1 MSDVATKK
9 SNHGITYPIHFL
21 IMVALYFLISRATP
35 IAPITTAGM
44 QMMAVF
50 AFTLYGWMTIGF
62 VFPSLAGIWL
72 LGFNE
77 LLGHSAAM
85 AGSFGN
91 PIVAQMLFL
100 FFLIKLLETNKIPEV
115 MATWSLSRK
124 FVQGKPFVYSV
135 VILLTAVL
143 LGMVNVFLSIL
154 IIWSIL
160 YGVFKKLGYTKN
172 DTYVHVMLIGVVM
185 FSMMGLIIFPFVD
198 NGLIIMGAYAGI
210 TGSPMPYGKYII
222 TMIPVTI
229 AMAIAWIAV
238 GKFIL
243 RMDMSKVA
251 GADNSILN
259 MDALKVNK
267 RQVWSLVIIVVFMLS
282 LLLQNLIPP
291 ETPILDILAQSNV
304 FVSIVITFMLGAIIH
319 IDGKPLME
327 FDKLAGGIVWDSWTL
342 TAFVLLLTANLTLKE
357 TGIIAFCV
365 KVLQPMLGGFG
376 LYAMVCIVMIF
387 AFLVTNVCNNIVVTL
402 CVLPIMFALSQSMG
416 FDIRPVAMVVMMAS
430 HFALL
435 TPAASGPAALMFG
448 NTEWISKGAI
458 YKVVPVEL
466 VIMLVLVLTLGYG
479 WANIIF

>member
-1 MSDVATKK
+1 
-9 SNHGITYPIHFL
+9 
-21 IMVALYFLISRATP
+21 
-35 IAPITTAGM
+35 
-44 QMMAVF
+44 
-50 AFTLYGWMTIGF
+50 
-62 VFPSLAGIWL
+62 
-72 LGFNE
+72 
-77 LLGHSAAM
+77 
-85 AGSFGN
+85 
-91 PIVAQMLFL
+91 
-100 FFLIKLLETNKIPEV
+100 
-115 MATWSLSRK
+115 
-124 FVQGKPFVYSV
+124 
-135 VILLTAVL
+135 
-143 LGMVNVFLSIL
+143 
-154 IIWSIL
+154 
-160 YGVFKKLGYTKN
+160 
-172 DTYVHVMLIGVVM
+172 
-185 FSMMGLIIFPFVD
+185 
-198 NGLIIMGAYAGI
+198 
-210 TGSPMPYGKYII
+210 MPYGQYII
-222 TMIPVTI
+222 TMIPVAI
-229 AMAIAWIAV
+229 AMAIAWVAV

-243 RMDMSKVA
+243 RMDMTKVA

-259 MDALKVNK
+259 MDALKINK
-267 RQVWSLVIIVVFMLS
+267 RQVWSLVIIVIFMLS

-291 ETPILDILAQSNV
+291 ETPILGILAQSNV

-416 FDIRPVAMVVMMAS
+416 FDIQPVAMVVMMAS

-479 WANIIF
+479 WANIVF